1 MSGNSVRHVHRFP
14 QGEGDV
20 CTEEGKAVLGT
31 RRTWSVHGAILVA
44 AVLGCQQAWPQATQN
59 PLTQE
64 SSAGLQAPPTQE
76 KPPITSTSQ
85 KDLTGTSIEDLM
97 NMEVTSA
104 SKKEQKLS
112 QVAAAIFVIT
122 QEDIRRS
129 GATNIP
135 DVLRIAPGVQ
145 VAQLDANIWVIT
157 IRGFSDRFAD
167 KVLVL
172 IDGRT
177 VYTPTTSG
185 VYWDQQDVPLEDVE
199 RIEVIRG
206 PGGTIWGANAVNG
219 VINITTRSAKDT
231 KGGLVSLSGG
241 SGESSQG
248 LLQWGGRAGQAGG
261 YRVFGK
267 YEGTGSLPLADG
279 TPGGD
284 GWHLWHTGFRS
295 DLDLSAKDSLTIQ
308 GDFLRTSEGE
318 ILNVVLANALPQ
330 QPTFSSRTEVYAA
343 NILERWNRKVS
354 EGSTITL
361 QAYYDGYDRHEEGGY
376 EGRRTFDLDFQNHV
390 AVSGGNDL
398 VWGLGYRVTSD
409 NLTPKYS
416 KSYVPAQRTDNL
428 LSAYVEDEW
437 KATRA
442 LHFIFGSRLEHNGYT
457 GFEFEPS
464 AQLVWTPTKRQ
475 SVWASAARSIRQPAR
490 ADTAIQ
496 IDLAI
501 VPLPGGDFGVK
512 EVMANPSRKAEELI
526 AYQFGYR
533 AEVSKKLSFDVA
545 TFWNRYHHLQ
555 TDEPGNPFFTASPA
569 PPHFVFPETSS
580 DNAHARTYGVE
591 AFLDWSVTKRWRI
604 SPGYTYLQMAVSP
617 DASSLDT
624 SVSSEAEDSPK
635 HGYTIRSQVT
645 LPRNFEWD
653 TSLYFVG
660 ALPNQGIASYNRL
673 DMRVAWRFGE
683 STEFSLVGQNLLTPR
698 HEEFGDDAPLHTLV
712 ERRLVAKV
720 VWNIRK

>member
-1 MSGNSVRHVHRFP
+1 
-14 QGEGDV
+14 
-20 CTEEGKAVLGT
+20 
-31 RRTWSVHGAILVA
+31 VHGAILLA
-44 AVLGCQQAWPQATQN
+44 SLLSCQRAWPQATQN
-59 PLTQE
+59 PQTQQT
-64 SSAGLQAPPTQE
+64 SAVEQAPKTPETPQTASG
-76 KPPITSTSQ
+76 PP
-85 KDLTGTSIEDLM
+85 KDLTSTSIEDLM

-135 DVLRIAPGVQ
+135 DVLRMVPGVQ

-172 IDGRT
+172 IDGRS
-177 VYTPTTSG
+177 VYTPTSSG
-185 VYWDQQDVPLEDVE
+185 VYWDQQDVPLEDIE

-219 VINITTRSAKDT
+219 VINITTKSAKDT
-231 KGGLVSLSGG
+231 KGGLATLSGG
-241 SGESSQG
+241 SEGYSQD
-248 LLQWGGRAGQAGG
+248 LLQWGGRAGQAGD

-267 YEGTGSLPLADG
+267 YEGTGSLRLPDG

-284 GWHLWHTGFRS
+284 GWHMWQTGFRS
-295 DLDLSAKDSLTIQ
+295 DLELSAKDSLTIQ

-318 ILNVVLANALPQ
+318 ILNVVLANALPE
-330 QPTFSSRTEVYAA
+330 QPTFSSRTDVYAA
-343 NILERWNRKVS
+343 NILTRWNRKVS
-354 EGSTITL
+354 EVSTIAL

-376 EGRRTFDLDFQNHV
+376 EGRRTFDVDFQNHV
-390 AVSGGNDL
+390 AAGKRNDL

-428 LSAYVEDEW
+428 LSAFIQEEF
-437 KATRA
+437 KATSA
-442 LHFIFGSRLEHNGYT
+442 LHFIVGSRLEHNGYT

-464 AQLVWTPTKRQ
+464 SQILWTPSKRQ
-475 SVWASAARSIRQPAR
+475 SVWVSAARAIRQPAR
-490 ADTAIQ
+490 ADTAIR
-496 IDLAI
+496 IDLGI
-501 VPLPGGDFGVK
+501 VPLPSGDFGVK
-512 EVMANPSRKAEELI
+512 EVTANPNRKAEELI
-526 AYQFGYR
+526 SYQLGYR
-533 AEVSKKLSFDVA
+533 AEVSKRLSLDVA

-555 TDEPGNPFFTASPA
+555 TDEPGNPFFTSSPA

-580 DNAHARTYGVE
+580 DNAHARTYGAEV
-591 AFLDWSVTKRWRI
+591 FLDWSVTRRWRI
-604 SPGYTYLQMAVSP
+604 SPGYTYLQIAVSP

-624 SVSSEAEDSPK
+624 SVSSEVGDDPK

-653 TSLYFVG
+653 TSLYFVS
-660 ALPNQGIASYNRL
+660 ALSDQGIPSYDRL
-673 DMRVAWRFGE
+673 DTRVGWRLGE
-683 STEFSLVGQNLLTPR
+683 SIELSLVGQNLLTPR
-698 HEEFGDDAPLHTLV
+698 HGEFGDDTPLHTLV
-712 ERRLVAKV
+712 VRRVMAKV

>member
-59 PLTQE
+59 PLKQE
-64 SSAGLQAPPTQE
+64 SSAGLQAPQTQE

-308 GDFLRTSEGE
+308 GDFLRTS
-318 ILNVVLANALPQ
+318 
-330 QPTFSSRTEVYAA
+330 
-343 NILERWNRKVS
+343 
-354 EGSTITL
+354 
-361 QAYYDGYDRHEEGGY
+361 
-376 EGRRTFDLDFQNHV
+376 
-390 AVSGGNDL
+390 
-398 VWGLGYRVTSD
+398 
-409 NLTPKYS
+409 
-416 KSYVPAQRTDNL
+416 
-428 LSAYVEDEW
+428 
-437 KATRA
+437 
-442 LHFIFGSRLEHNGYT
+442 
-457 GFEFEPS
+457 
-464 AQLVWTPTKRQ
+464 
-475 SVWASAARSIRQPAR
+475 
-490 ADTAIQ
+490 
-496 IDLAI
+496 
-501 VPLPGGDFGVK
+501 
-512 EVMANPSRKAEELI
+512 
-526 AYQFGYR
+526 
-533 AEVSKKLSFDVA
+533 
-545 TFWNRYHHLQ
+545 
-555 TDEPGNPFFTASPA
+555 
-569 PPHFVFPETSS
+569 
-580 DNAHARTYGVE
+580 
-591 AFLDWSVTKRWRI
+591 
-604 SPGYTYLQMAVSP
+604 
-617 DASSLDT
+617 
-624 SVSSEAEDSPK
+624 
-635 HGYTIRSQVT
+635 
-645 LPRNFEWD
+645 
-653 TSLYFVG
+653 
-660 ALPNQGIASYNRL
+660 
-673 DMRVAWRFGE
+673 
-683 STEFSLVGQNLLTPR
+683 
-698 HEEFGDDAPLHTLV
+698 
-712 ERRLVAKV
+712 
-720 VWNIRK
+720 